1 MDKDQTIK
9 LEYTPEQIRSDRK
22 KFFGRLDIRLS
33 IIFFSLSLISFL
45 TSAGINFFVLH
56 RYDAY
61 DRGSGG
67 LHERV
72 NGKWVEVEKFSP
84 TRLDPIITAVDAST
98 IVLFFAGVISFTSY
112 PWFKKKNTKYT
123 LYDRIVR

>member
-45 TSAGINFFVLH
+45 TSL
-56 RYDAY
+56 
-61 DRGSGG
+61 
-67 LHERV
+67 
-72 NGKWVEVEKFSP
+72 
-84 TRLDPIITAVDAST
+84 
-98 IVLFFAGVISFTSY
+98 IS
-112 PWFKKKNTKYT
+112 
-123 LYDRIVR
+123 